1 MDVDKQMREAVR
13 NGSQESIEEVRFTK
27 EMELRIR
34 GAIAQNKHKNRN
46 RIFMAGSLAA
56 CLAVTAV
63 GMHQQGWFP
72 QMPSGKNLA
81 NAVATTATNKKNTEA
96 KQNSVKVSPEEA
108 ILPLKKAIP
117 AISKTTIRVD
127 STSHGIS
134 DITLMEGN
142 NVRASVAYDI
152 QTGKIES
159 FMINGERPDYPENW
173 DETSVKMPAAK
184 TAESVANAFLQSF
197 LGEESKSYQH
207 LGTETY
213 VNEFREESIWLS
225 VSYQRM
231 ENGKPVPYDILS
243 VRINSKEQVSFFGRL
258 NKSEQAFFT
267 KLTDAMPDLNPS
279 LLLFDKEK
287 SRDGMSIAVGNVNK
301 EGHQASLQIV
311 GNGQALESYSI
322 EEKDEKEEP
331 SWKQA
336 KGAKAVEQERQFLNK
351 LLGADS
357 ENYRLEDESKP
368 GVYQRYHNGLP
379 VLSDQIRMTT
389 DESDLLRF
397 FRKEPDTFDPSQ
409 YPDVSTAVSE
419 EVAIQELSEH
429 MKLRYVQNP
438 RIRPESKQGEKWQP
452 ILEYTP
458 AVSFMQRG
466 REDGTEWHI
475 DATSGK
481 IVYGTGDNGLAY
493 DQLNTK
499 KAHPIESPK
508 EYVKVRSKD
517 EAKAL
522 LQAEFGV
529 QVEGLTY
536 RESVRERD
544 GRKEY
549 VWYDK
554 NDKYIDVEVIA
565 ETGSVV
571 GLGTPRSDTAVTVK
585 RQQAEEAAFA
595 FLHKYVD
602 PGVKEVQLAQVIQP
616 GEANPVSTGEW
627 EFRFFMSKDGIPVQD
642 REQKAAYSVTV
653 DPSTGKVTK
662 FDNYRE
668 THELVELP
676 ASDKI
681 ISKDKAV
688 EEYLRVMPLKLV
700 YLMKDVDG
708 QKLPQPKLAY
718 VPWSEEKLANKF
730 MALDAVTGK
739 IIAD

>member
-1 MDVDKQMREAVR
+1 MDVDKQIREVVR
-13 NGSQESIEEVRFTK
+13 SASEESVEEVRFTK

-46 RIFMAGSLAA
+46 RIFVAGSLAA

-72 QMPSGKNLA
+72 QLPNGKNVT
-81 NAVATTATNKKNTEA
+81 NAIATTATKTNNKEA
-96 KQNSVKVSPEEA
+96 NPNSVKVSPEEA

-117 AISKTTIRVD
+117 ALSKMTIRVD
-127 STSHGIS
+127 RTSYGFS
-134 DITLMEGN
+134 NLTLLEGDN
-142 NVRASVAYDI
+142 ARAKVAYDI
-152 QTGKIES
+152 QTGQIES
-159 FMINGERPDYPENW
+159 FTIDGDRGEQKEEKLP
-173 DETSVKMPAAK
+173 SAK
-184 TAESVANAFLQSF
+184 TAEKAASAFLQAF
-197 LGEESKSYQH
+197 LGEESKTYQ
-207 LGTETY
+207 LVETQIY
-213 VNEFREESIWLS
+213 TDEYKVKGPWMSVN
-225 VSYQRM
+225 YQRM
-231 ENGKPVPYDILS
+231 ENGQRVPFDVLS
-243 VRINSKEQVSFFGRL
+243 VGIDQHEQVTFFGRL

-267 KLTDAMPDLNPS
+267 KLTDAVPDLNPS
-279 LLLFDKEK
+279 LLLLDKEK
-287 SRDGMSIAVGNVNK
+287 NHDGMLVILGKMNK
-301 EGHQASLQIV
+301 EGHQVSLAIY
-311 GNGQALESYSI
+311 GNGQALESYMLLYRD
-322 EEKDEKEEP
+322 KKEAASRKE
-331 SWKQA
+331 A
-336 KGAKAVEQERQFLNK
+336 EGAKALEQERQFLNK

-357 ENYRLEDESKP
+357 ENYRLLDANNP
-368 GVYQRYHNGLP
+368 GLYLRYYNGLP
-379 VLSDQIRMTT
+379 VLSDEISIVTT
-389 DESDLLRF
+389 DSGHVQY
-397 FRKEPDTFDPSQ
+397 FRKEPVSFEPSR

-419 EVAIQELSEH
+419 EVAIKELSEH

-536 RESVRERD
+536 RESERERD
-544 GRKEY
+544 GRKKY

-554 NDKYIDVEVIA
+554 NDKYIGVEVIA

-571 GLGTPRSDTAVTVK
+571 GLGTPRSNAAVTVK

-616 GEANPVSTGEW
+616 GEASPVSSGEW
-627 EFRFFMSKDGIPVQD
+627 EFRFFLSKDGIPVQD

>member
-1 MDVDKQMREAVR
+1 MDVDKQIREAVQ
-13 NGSQESIEEVRFTK
+13 SASEESVEEVRFTK
-27 EMELRIR
+27 EMESRIR

-46 RIFMAGSLAA
+46 RLFMAGSLAA

-63 GMHQQGWFP
+63 GLHQQGWFP
-72 QMPSGKNLA
+72 QMPSGKNIT
-81 NAVATTATNKKNTEA
+81 NAVATTTTNKKNTEA
-96 KQNSVKVSPEEA
+96 NQNSVKVSPEEA
-108 ILPLKKAIP
+108 VLPLKKTIP
-117 AISKTTIRVD
+117 ALSKMTIRVD
-127 STSHGIS
+127 RTSYGFS
-134 DITLMEGN
+134 ELTLLEGDTE
-142 NVRASVAYDI
+142 RANVAYDI
-152 QTGKIES
+152 QTGQIES
-159 FMINGERPDYPENW
+159 FTMIGDRTEQKDAKLPSAKSAEN
-173 DETSVKMPAAK
+173 AAK
-184 TAESVANAFLQSF
+184 AFLQVF

-207 LGTETY
+207 IETQIY
-213 VNEFREESIWLS
+213 TDEHMVKGPWMSVN
-225 VSYQRM
+225 YQRM
-231 ENGKPVPYDILS
+231 ENGQPVPFDVLS
-243 VRINSKEQVSFFGRL
+243 VGIDQREQVAFFGRL
-258 NKSEQAFFT
+258 NKSEQDFFT
-267 KLTDAMPDLNPS
+267 KLTDAVPDLNPS
-279 LLLFDKEK
+279 LLLLDKEK
-287 SRDGMSIAVGNVNK
+287 NHDGMLVILGKMNK
-301 EGHQASLQIV
+301 EGHQVSLVIY
-311 GNGQALESYSI
+311 GKGQALESYMLLYR
-322 EEKDEKEEP
+322 DEKEAASRKE
-331 SWKQA
+331 A
-336 KGAKAVEQERQFLNK
+336 EGAKALEQERQFLNK

-357 ENYRLEDESKP
+357 ENYRLLDGNNP
-368 GVYQRYHNGLP
+368 GLYLRYYNGLP
-379 VLSDQIRMTT
+379 VLSDEISIVTT
-389 DESDLLRF
+389 DSGHVQY
-397 FRKEPDTFDPSQ
+397 FRKEPVPFEPSR

-554 NDKYIDVEVIA
+554 NDKYIGVEVIA

-585 RQQAEEAAFA
+585 RQQAEEAAFG

-739 IIAD
+739 IIVD